1 MTYKQEGE
9 SGKWEAR
16 RSGKE
21 GKEKEAGIVE
31 DLVIVSDILRETAS
45 TKPILLY
52 N

>member
-1 MTYKQEGE
+1 MTYKQEVE
-9 SGKWEAR
+9 LGKRDAR

-21 GKEKEAGIVE
+21 GKEEEAGIVE
-31 DLVIVSDILRETAS
+31 DLVIVRDILREIAS